1 MTNDDGSTSSDNSS
15 NNIQKIKIKK
25 KRALVIG
32 AGPSGIVT
40 AKYLLQERP
49 GEYDVTIVES
59 STTIGGTFVNKV
71 YESSKLVSSK
81 YITAFSDYRFDDLDN
96 DDIDND
102 IEGEDDD
109 DVSGS
114 RTRRSS
120 QTSKSGKSGGRVHPT
135 TEEYVTYLQKYCRK
149 YDVYDK
155 IKFRCTVT
163 SIQDMDVE
171 KDEVYLDENDEN
183 NVDLDTN
190 GYIVKYEE
198 ETTTK
203 ATTTTTAEEVVIV
216 VHEEHFDIVA
226 VCSGLHNVPYIPQSI
241 VDLKEKTTKQKKQ
254 HDNDDDKDDSCYD
267 STFYY
272 DGDILHSSEYK
283 SSDIF
288 SNKRVLIVGSGET
301 AMDIAY
307 HAISNTQCVSVAM
320 NVRRG
325 FLSIPH
331 TLRQG
336 HHGSNDEQPLDVFI
350 TNLFEHAYEHPWVH
364 KLRLRWI
371 LSTWIIRLFLWF
383 TGSSVGFNQWC
394 CETSP
399 IKRGYHII
407 NKSHLAMNHLNVP
420 IKKKKQRDSGWSG
433 FILGRFWLWF
443 YNESNLRPIIS
454 YHKTCI
460 IGLVK
465 ENENEEKEQQQ
476 EQSTANTTTTT
487 TTTSKTSGTR
497 TTTTTTTST
506 RSSRTILFDDG
517 RTYQADIIIL
527 ATGYKQSFPFLHES
541 ILQQQGRNV
550 DDKNDDQV
558 NKNESSSNTPSS
570 SSTKSQRSNNDNNT
584 DASNFVVDEDPL
596 PCQHFITYR
605 NRPRLGFIGFVR
617 PNVGASKCFLLLKKF
632 FPSRTHFCLLC
643 LQKI

>member
-120 QTSKSGKSGGRVHPT
+120 QTSKSGKSGGRVHPS

-163 SIQDMDVE
+163 SIQDNDNAE
-171 KDEVYLDENDEN
+171 KDEVDHDENDEN

-254 HDNDDDKDDSCYD
+254 HDNDDDKYDSCYD

-283 SSDIF
+283 SASIF
-288 SNKRVLIVGSGET
+288 TNKRVLIVGSGET

-307 HAISNTQCVSVAM
+307 HAISNTECKSVAM

-336 HHGSNDEQPLDVFI
+336 RKKDGDHGHSDDSEEQPLDVFI
-350 TNLFEHAYEHPWVH
+350 TNLFEHSYEHPYVH

-371 LSTWIIRLFLWF
+371 LSTYIIRTFLWL

-394 CETSP
+394 CETTP

-420 IKKKKQRDSGWSG
+420 IKKQSIMGQ
-433 FILGRFWLWF
+433 FWLWI
-443 YNESNLRPIIS
+443 YNESKLRPIQS

-465 ENENEEKEQQQ
+465 DDEEEDGQQQ
-476 EQSTANTTTTT
+476 LSVAASSTSTS
-487 TTTSKTSGTR
+487 TTSG
-497 TTTTTTTST
+497 T

-541 ILQQQGRNV
+541 ILRHGRKQSQNE
-550 DDKNDDQV
+550 QV
-558 NKNESSSNTPSS
+558 NKNKSSSTSNSS
-570 SSTKSQRSNNDNNT
+570 SSTSSQGNNT
-584 DASNFVVDEDPL
+584 NNTNNFVVDEDPL
-596 PCQHFITYR
+596 PSQHFITYP

-617 PNVGASKCFLLLKKF
+617 PNVGASK
-632 FPSRTHFCLLC
+632 
-643 LQKI
+643 LQSSCICI